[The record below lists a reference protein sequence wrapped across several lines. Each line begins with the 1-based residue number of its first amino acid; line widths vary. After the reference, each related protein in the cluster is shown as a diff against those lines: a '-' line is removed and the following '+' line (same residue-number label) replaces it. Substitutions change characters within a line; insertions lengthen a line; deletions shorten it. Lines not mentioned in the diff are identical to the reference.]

1 VSKQANKTA
10 IGGFVVG
17 AIALVVAG
25 ILIFSGSKFLVRTE
39 TFVMYFE
46 GSVKGLN
53 VGAPVIFRGVKIG
66 SVKSIVMRYDPK
78 TLKVQ
83 IPVLVEIIPANVD
96 TRGIESTDP
105 KSQLERLIEMG
116 LRAQLGSQSFVT
128 GQLQIELDFY
138 PDEEA
143 RLVGNLLGTD
153 EAYPEI
159 PTIQSSFERMTKK
172 VEKLPL
178 DEIANKLSSSLAG
191 IDQLV
196 NSPELPEMIH
206 ALKLTLNDTR
216 KLINNVDAQIKPLAT
231 SIDKT
236 VKDFG
241 KLARDADKQIE
252 PLGSGMKAT
261 VKDVQKL
268 VNDIDKKTL
277 PQIDATVKDIQKTFV
292 DADDLVDEDSKLVYE
307 MENALMEISAM
318 ARSMRELADY
328 LKRHPESLL
337 RGKGGSGRR

>member
-1 VSKQANKTA
+1 MSKQANKTV
-10 IGGFVVG
+10 IGAFVVG
-17 AIALVVAG
+17 AIALAVAG
-25 ILIFSGSKFLVRTE
+25 IMIFAGGQFLTRYNTY
-39 TFVMYFE
+39 VMFFE
-46 GSVKGLN
+46 GTVKGLS
-53 VGAPVIFRGVKIG
+53 VGAPVMFRGVKIG
-66 SVKSIVMRYDPK
+66 SVKSIEIRYDPK

-83 IPVLVEIIPANVD
+83 IPVIVEIIHAA
-96 TRGIESTDP
+96 RGMRGSIDP
-105 KSQLERLIEMG
+105 DEELERLIGIG
-116 LRAQLGSQSFVT
+116 LRAQLGLQSIVT
-128 GQLQIELDFY
+128 GLLQIELDFN

-143 RLVGNLLGTD
+143 RLVGKLLGTHK
-153 EAYPEI
+153 AYPEI
-159 PTIQSSFERMTKK
+159 PTIPSSFEKIRKK
-172 VEKLPL
+172 LVDLPI
-178 DEIANKLSSSLAG
+178 DELFARATSALTGFDK
-191 IDQLV
+191 LV

-206 ALKLTLNDTR
+206 ALKLTVEDTR

-241 KLARDADKQIE
+241 KLARDADKQIK

-261 VKDVQKL
+261 VKDVQNL
-268 VNDIDKKTL
+268 VRDIDEKTL

-292 DADDLVDEDSKLVYE
+292 DADDLLDEDSKLVYE

-328 LKRHPESLL
+328 LKRHPESLI